1 MIYVNGNC
9 YLQAI
14 KIPPNLKQVWRVFV
28 ITPAVKFHN
37 ILLAQI
43 AVFYNLVE
51 MSLLCKKI

>member
-1 MIYVNGNC
+1 M
-9 YLQAI
+9 
-14 KIPPNLKQVWRVFV
+14 KQVWRVFV